1 MHPAARS
8 SVLRPFRL
16 LMLMW
21 LFFSVSFFFNI
32 DFGFLGILP
41 RSYFGLIGI
50 FTGPLVHGNLHHIS
64 SNSVPVLF
72 LGTILYFFY
81 PKIANRIFLQ
91 CYFFTNILVWFF
103 GRTFLHIGAS
113 GLIYALAF
121 FLISIGFFEGKF
133 RALIISI
140 AVLAVYG
147 SLIYTAFDF
156 NQAVSWESHLF
167 GALVGV
173 TSAYSIKKYGHLA

>member
-8 SVLRPFRL
+8 SVLRPFRF

-41 RSYFGLIGI
+41 RSYFGIIGI
-50 FTGPLVHGNLHHIS
+50 FTSPLVHGNLNHIS

-81 PKIANRIFLQ
+81 PNIANRIFLQ

-103 GRTFLHIGAS
+103 GRTFSSYWCEWLDLCIS
-113 GLIYALAF
+113 F
-121 FLISIGFFEGKF
+121 FFNFHWFF
-133 RALIISI
+133 
-140 AVLAVYG
+140 
-147 SLIYTAFDF
+147 
-156 NQAVSWESHLF
+156 
-167 GALVGV
+167 
-173 TSAYSIKKYGHLA
+173 

>member
-50 FTGPLVHGNLHHIS
+50 FTGPLVHGNLNHIS

-72 LGTILYFFY
+72 RDDSLFFLSQNSQQDLSSMLFFY
-81 PKIANRIFLQ
+81 QHLSLVFWKNFSSYWREWLDL
-91 CYFFTNILVWFF
+91 CVGFFFNLYWFF
-103 GRTFLHIGAS
+103 
-113 GLIYALAF
+113 
-121 FLISIGFFEGKF
+121 
-133 RALIISI
+133 
-140 AVLAVYG
+140 
-147 SLIYTAFDF
+147 
-156 NQAVSWESHLF
+156 
-167 GALVGV
+167 
-173 TSAYSIKKYGHLA
+173 

>member
-8 SVLRPFRL
+8 SVLRPFRF

-50 FTGPLVHGNLHHIS
+50 FTGPLVHGNLNHIS

-167 GALVGV
+167 GALVGF
-173 TSAYSIKKYGHLA
+173 TSAYTLSKYP

>member
-8 SVLRPFRL
+8 SVLRPFRFL
-16 LMLMW
+16 LLMW

-41 RSYFGLIGI
+41 RSYFGIIGI
-50 FTGPLVHGNLHHIS
+50 FTSPLVHGNLHHIS

-121 FLISIGFFEGKF
+121 F
-133 RALIISI
+133 
-140 AVLAVYG
+140 
-147 SLIYTAFDF
+147 
-156 NQAVSWESHLF
+156 
-167 GALVGV
+167 
-173 TSAYSIKKYGHLA
+173 

>member
-50 FTGPLVHGNLHHIS
+50 FTGPLVHGNFNHIS

-91 CYFFTNILVWFF
+91 CYFFTNILVYWSLTSTDSAKETPL
-103 GRTFLHIGAS
+103 TFSFKPDLG
-113 GLIYALAF
+113 F
-121 FLISIGFFEGKF
+121 SIQY
-133 RALIISI
+133 LCNNS
-140 AVLAVYG
+140 
-147 SLIYTAFDF
+147 TC
-156 NQAVSWESHLF
+156 
-167 GALVGV
+167 
-173 TSAYSIKKYGHLA
+173 TSP

>member
-8 SVLRPFRL
+8 SILRPFRF

-41 RSYFGLIGI
+41 RSYFGIIGI
-50 FTGPLVHGNLHHIS
+50 FTSPLVHGNLNHIS

-121 FLISIGFFEGKF
+121 FLISIGFSKNVCVCPPMIKSIFLVFLANIKSHIKFSSFEYEKPKCE
-133 RALIISI
+133 RHIIKSQ
-140 AVLAVYG
+140 
-147 SLIYTAFDF
+147 F
-156 NQAVSWESHLF
+156 
-167 GALVGV
+167 
-173 TSAYSIKKYGHLA
+173 

>member
-50 FTGPLVHGNLHHIS
+50 FTGPLVHGNLNHIS